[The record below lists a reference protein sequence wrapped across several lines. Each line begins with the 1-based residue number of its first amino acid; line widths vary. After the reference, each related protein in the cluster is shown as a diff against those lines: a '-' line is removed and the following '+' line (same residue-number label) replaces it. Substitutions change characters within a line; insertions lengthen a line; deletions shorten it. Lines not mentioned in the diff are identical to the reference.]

1 MNYLIGNKK
10 DGIIN
15 LREILYYWILFLMI
29 VYTFKGIIALINNE
43 QFINLI

>member
-29 VYTFKGIIALINNE
+29 GYTFRGIIALINNK
-43 QFINLI
+43 QFISLI

>member
-1 MNYLIGNKK
+1 MNYLIGNNK

-15 LREILYYWILFLMI
+15 LREILYYWILFLMMG
-29 VYTFKGIIALINNE
+29 YTFRGIVALINNE

>member
-29 VYTFKGIIALINNE
+29 GYTFRGIIALINNE
-43 QFINLI
+43 QFIDLI